1 MITYVLMFICIYEM
15 FICIHD
21 NICTRDELGYNM
33 MHVCMYACM
42 YVLYICTHFV
52 YTHTPSLSPPLPL
65 HPPPPRSLIYT
76 GYCCIEAVAQNARIS
91 LSFSL
96 CLSLSPSLSQHTS
109 TQVTAVLKRLQGLQV
124 ARAHSLRGLSRGHW
138 VWRNDVGGVSAD
150 VAAGASVAHHAHV
163 AATTTPS
170 SFIDEVFNSVF

>member
-65 HPPPPRSLIYT
+65 HPPPPPLSHLYRLLLYRSSCPKRTHFTLVLSLSVSLPLSLTTHIYT
-76 GYCCIEAVAQNARIS
+76 GYRCFEA
-91 LSFSL
+91 
-96 CLSLSPSLSQHTS
+96 
-109 TQVTAVLKRLQGLQV
+109 
-124 ARAHSLRGLSRGHW
+124 
-138 VWRNDVGGVSAD
+138 
-150 VAAGASVAHHAHV
+150 AAGAAGGQGALIAWTFAGALGV
-163 AATTTPS
+163 
-170 SFIDEVFNSVF
+170 EK